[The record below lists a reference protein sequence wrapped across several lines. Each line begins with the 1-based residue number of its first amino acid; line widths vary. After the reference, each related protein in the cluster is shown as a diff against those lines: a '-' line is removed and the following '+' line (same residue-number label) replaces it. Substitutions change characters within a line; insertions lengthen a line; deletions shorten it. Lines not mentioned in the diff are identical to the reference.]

1 MPIKLEI
8 KRSINNKSFLFC
20 LLTVVLSFILGY
32 ILLVSM
38 DKIENVTINQL
49 FFSVYTV
56 FTQFGTMI
64 FSIVIIYSI
73 NSDYKEK
80 NILFY
85 KSMGISAQKY
95 FLMKL
100 LVMIFWFSI
109 AVLIAILGV
118 CILYGDINKF
128 PIMFNYFENVIL
140 YIILITSLFSFLF
153 ENMIGA
159 FCVNFSVWIFS
170 IVLLTVF
177 PKLKFIAFFDAANE
191 VYKNLDKFLITENYA
206 YVSYDLW
213 KYNLLMF
220 IIVFIL
226 VNIFSNRW
234 IKNGI

>member
-140 YIILITSLFSFLF
+140 YIIL
-153 ENMIGA
+153 
-159 FCVNFSVWIFS
+159 
-170 IVLLTVF
+170 
-177 PKLKFIAFFDAANE
+177 
-191 VYKNLDKFLITENYA
+191 
-206 YVSYDLW
+206 
-213 KYNLLMF
+213 
-220 IIVFIL
+220 
-226 VNIFSNRW
+226 NIF
-234 IKNGI
+234 